1 MKGEKE
7 MTREEEKR
15 YSQSLTNEE
24 LIDCLRWYG
33 HDPYYDED
41 YECII
46 KEIERRLN
54 EGKEINKN
62 E

>member
-1 MKGEKE
+1 

-24 LIDCLRWYG
+24 LINCLRWYG